1 MPLLETRELTKTFGN
16 VTAADRINVSIDE
29 REVIGVIGANGAG
42 KTTFVNM
49 VTGYLKPS
57 AGSILYRGQDITALT
72 PRQVTRRG
80 ICRSF
85 QVPQVFMSMSLFDN
99 LLVALGA
106 AEQARP
112 PFWRPLR
119 LRHLLDAAEEI
130 VARYDLSAYHDQQVS
145 LLPQGVRKLL
155 DIAMAMA
162 HRPRLILL
170 DEPTSGVSV
179 QEKFGIMEIVMGALR
194 DTGVTVLFIEHDME
208 IVERFGSRVMAFA
221 EGRILA
227 DGAPSQVLADEQVR
241 RYVIGEELHRST
253 RSDRGAGHA

>member
-1 MPLLETRELTKTFGN
+1 MPLLETRDLTKTFGH
-16 VTAADRINVSIDE
+16 VTAADRINVSIAE

-57 AGSILYRGQDITALT
+57 AGSILYQGEDITALT

-85 QVPQVFMSMSLFDN
+85 QVPQVFMSISLFDN
-99 LLVALGA
+99 LLVALAA
-106 AEQARP
+106 AEQVHP
-112 PFWRPLR
+112 NFWRPLR
-119 LRHLLDAAEEI
+119 QRHLLDAAQEI
-130 VARYDLSAYHDQQVS
+130 VARYDLGAYRDQQVA

-162 HRPRLILL
+162 HRPRVILL

-179 QEKFGIMEIVMGALR
+179 QEKFGIMEVVMGALR
-194 DTGVTVLFIEHDME
+194 ETGVTVLFIEHDME
-208 IVERFGSRVMAFA
+208 IIERFGSRVMAFV
-221 EGRILA
+221 EGSILA
-227 DGAPSQVLADEQVR
+227 DGPPSHVLADEQVR
-241 RYVIGEELHRST
+241 RHVIGEELHRSR
-253 RSDRGAGHA
+253 RSERGASHA